1 MKESKIGV
9 AAGDEKAGRAHNQ
22 ITRDLDAM
30 EKRRRAERN
39 ERDLLDAGGDPGDE
53 MAFEDDDDPLGLD
66 AAIMPG

>member
-22 ITRDLDAM
+22 ITRDLDLL

-39 ERDLLDAGGDPGDE
+39 ERVAEVEDDD
-53 MAFEDDDDPLGLD
+53 MAFEDNDDPLCLNGP
-66 AAIMPG
+66 IVIG

>member
-22 ITRDLDAM
+22 ITRDLDAL

-39 ERDLLDAGGDPGDE
+39 ERVAEVEDDD
-53 MAFEDDDDPLGLD
+53 MAFEDNDDPLCLNGP
-66 AAIMPG
+66 IVIG